1 MNSTEAQSSTP
12 ATVITGATQGIGRA
26 LAEEFAR
33 GGHALLL
40 VARDEAKLADTAR
53 ALAEAHS
60 VEVKFTACDLSTVE
74 GCAAV
79 EQALRRFG
87 LHADML
93 VNNAAAMS
101 AGFFQDQDLAAMRR
115 LIDLNASAVVD
126 LTLRF
131 LPGMVARRGGGVL
144 NVASMEG
151 FMPVPY
157 QATYAAT
164 KAFVLSLSRAL
175 AYETMYT
182 GVRISAL
189 APGTTAT
196 ELHAKAG
203 AEYSR
208 YVMLLPVMT
217 SEDLAAIA
225 YRQFMRGKKVIV
237 AGWFNRL
244 SLIARRFAPDFALVP
259 FMGLLFRVRDEAGN
273 LQMPREPRHAEPRRS
288 RAGRRPHA
296 AAAPADRLDGGWWS
310 RTGSNRRPQQCDCC
324 ALPTELRPHR
334 PRHLGIALQA
344 CQASPG
350 AKGPVS
356 SPCPRSRLSATWSRA
371 SPGGL

>member
-1 MNSTEAQSSTP
+1 MTSTEAQPSTP
-12 ATVITGATQGIGRA
+12 ATVITGATQGIGCA

-53 ALAEAHS
+53 GLADRHA
-60 VEVKFTACDLSTVE
+60 VQVKFAACDLSTVE

-115 LIDLNASAVVD
+115 LIDLNAGAMVD

-131 LPGMVARRGGGVL
+131 LPGMIARRRGGVL

-203 AEYSR
+203 AENSR

-244 SLIARRFAPDFALVP
+244 SLVARRFAPDLVLVP
-259 FMGLLFRVRDEAGN
+259 FMGWLFRVRDEAGN
-273 LQMPREPRHAEPRRS
+273 LQMPRGPGAPNPDDRAPVEASRSDGPRRS
-288 RAGRRPHA
+288 A
-296 AAAPADRLDGGWWS
+296 
-310 RTGSNRRPQQCDCC
+310 
-324 ALPTELRPHR
+324 
-334 PRHLGIALQA
+334 
-344 CQASPG
+344 
-350 AKGPVS
+350 
-356 SPCPRSRLSATWSRA
+356 
-371 SPGGL
+371 

>member
-1 MNSTEAQSSTP
+1 MPRVKMNHTNKETESLAP
-12 ATVITGATQGIGRA
+12 AVVITGATQGIGRA

-40 VARDEAKLADTAR
+40 VARDEAKLAETAR
-53 ALAEAHS
+53 ELAEAHD
-60 VEVKFTACDLSTVE
+60 VEVKFAVCDLSTME
-74 GCAAV
+74 GCAGV
-79 EQALRRFG
+79 EDALRRFG

-93 VNNAAAMS
+93 VNNAATMS

-115 LIDLNASAVVD
+115 VVDLNARAVVD

-131 LPGMVARRGGGVL
+131 LPGMIARRRGGVL

-157 QATYAAT
+157 QATYAAA

-203 AEYSR
+203 AENSR

-217 SEDLAAIA
+217 SEDLARIA
-225 YRQFMRGKKVIV
+225 YRQFMRGRKVIV
-237 AGWFNRL
+237 TGWFNRL
-244 SLIARRFAPDFALVP
+244 SLIARRFAPDFAVVP
-259 FMGLLFRVRDEAGN
+259 FMGWLFRVRDAEGN
-273 LQMPREPRHAEPRRS
+273 LQ
-288 RAGRRPHA
+288 
-296 AAAPADRLDGGWWS
+296 L
-310 RTGSNRRPQQCDCC
+310 
-324 ALPTELRPHR
+324 
-334 PRHLGIALQA
+334 
-344 CQASPG
+344 PG
-350 AKGPVS
+350 AVNPPKTA
-356 SPCPRSRLSATWSRA
+356 SRRVPAGAR
-371 SPGGL
+371 PGDG

>member
-1 MNSTEAQSSTP
+1 MHDLDKRAEPFAP
-12 ATVITGATQGIGRA
+12 AVVITGATQGIGRA

-40 VARDEAKLADTAR
+40 VARDEAKLVETAR
-53 ALAEAHS
+53 ELTEAHS
-60 VEVKFTACDLSTVE
+60 VEAKFTACDLSTPE

-79 EQALRRFG
+79 EEALRRFG
-87 LHADML
+87 LYADIL
-93 VNNAAAMS
+93 VNNAATMS
-101 AGFFQDQDLAAMRR
+101 AGFFQDQDRATMRR
-115 LIDLNASAVVD
+115 VVDLNAGAVVD

-131 LPGMVARRGGGVL
+131 LPGMVARRRGGVL

-157 QATYAAT
+157 QATYAAA

-203 AEYSR
+203 AENSR

-244 SLIARRFAPDFALVP
+244 SLLARRFAPDLVLVP
-259 FMGLLFRVRDEAGN
+259 FMGWLFRVRDAEGN
-273 LQMPREPRHAEPRRS
+273 LQMPRLSTAPNTAN
-288 RAGRRPHA
+288 GRVPIDAHSG
-296 AAAPADRLDGGWWS
+296 DG
-310 RTGSNRRPQQCDCC
+310 
-324 ALPTELRPHR
+324 
-334 PRHLGIALQA
+334 
-344 CQASPG
+344 PG
-350 AKGPVS
+350 
-356 SPCPRSRLSATWSRA
+356 LSA
-371 SPGGL
+371 